1 MEVNNIREA
10 VKKFC
15 TTIGSNSMLV
25 QGAGGNIS
33 WKDGDTLWV
42 KASGMWMADAEK
54 NDIFVPVDLKNIK
67 KEIAKSNY
75 SVDIQT
81 LALSE
86 LRPSIET
93 ILHSLMPHKI
103 VLHVHAVETLAY
115 LVTQNYSELLD
126 SILKNT
132 YNSAYVDYKKP
143 GPDLAEAIS
152 KILIDSPG
160 VQIIFLQNHGVVIGG
175 ADIEEIIKILNFI
188 EDTAKN
194 RAIKDSNRLLKI
206 IQGATPKGYHSINDI
221 EINNLVE
228 NNAYFLHT
236 KFNWALYPDH
246 VVFLGGK
253 SFCYNSLE
261 EFLYSKDRP
270 DLVFIKSV
278 GVFSLNKLS
287 FTQLAQLRCYYDV
300 VSRLNAKYKIKT
312 LNDKQIHEL
321 LDWNLEKHRVKN
333 SK

>member
-1 MEVNNIREA
+1 MRKTVER
-10 VKKFC
+10 FC
-15 TTIGSNSMLV
+15 TTIGLNPMLV

-42 KASGMWMADAEK
+42 KASGMWLVDAEK
-54 NDIFVPVDLKNIK
+54 KDIFVPVDLKNIK

-206 IQGATPKGYHSINDI
+206 IQGATLRGYHSINDI

-312 LNDKQIHEL
+312 LNDNQIHEL

>member
-1 MEVNNIREA
+1 M
-10 VKKFC
+10 
-15 TTIGSNSMLV
+15 
-25 QGAGGNIS
+25 
-33 WKDGDTLWV
+33 
-42 KASGMWMADAEK
+42 
-54 NDIFVPVDLKNIK
+54 
-67 KEIAKSNY
+67 
-75 SVDIQT
+75 
-81 LALSE
+81 
-86 LRPSIET
+86 
-93 ILHSLMPHKI
+93 
-103 VLHVHAVETLAY
+103 
-115 LVTQNYSELLD
+115 
-126 SILKNT
+126 
-132 YNSAYVDYKKP
+132 
-143 GPDLAEAIS
+143 
-152 KILIDSPG
+152 
-160 VQIIFLQNHGVVIGG
+160 
-175 ADIEEIIKILNFI
+175 
-188 EDTAKN
+188 
-194 RAIKDSNRLLKI
+194 
-206 IQGATPKGYHSINDI
+206 
-221 EINNLVE
+221 VE

-312 LNDKQIHEL
+312 LNDNQIHEL